1 MMRMWWHGRAI
12 VALVAIVLLLVPGV
26 LFGTATAQEKKTLTV
41 VVLIP
46 NGGDPY
52 YQNKSYGYILGKTLA
67 EQKYPN
73 TTVNVELFDSGG
85 YEFSDKQISQME
97 NAIQRKVS
105 AIVLTAA
112 NGQALIPVSKRAL
125 AAGIPVIND
134 DVLLQSDD
142 ATMKISENSANVGRM
157 LADYLVRRL
166 GAKGNVVML
175 KGPAGADLFIQRAK
189 GAKDEFARYPGMKV
203 VGEQWHPSNI
213 VEATRVME
221 NFVQAQGQ
229 KINAV
234 WTGNTTQAC
243 AAGRVLKQ
251 RGWPAS
257 RILTVGADL
266 HDEALRCLN
275 EGLLSGILP
284 AQPVKLARLAVV
296 YGIDAAMG
304 NKVPKRVYTTD
315 EFVLTKENI
324 VTFDMSDAAA
334 PKGWKPPLK

>member
-1 MMRMWWHGRAI
+1 MMRMWWYGRAI
-12 VALVAIVLLLVPGV
+12 VALGAIVLLLVPGV

-166 GAKGNVVML
+166 AGKGNVVML

-189 GAKDEFARYPGMKV
+189 GGKDEFARYPGMRV

-266 HDEALRCLN
+266 HDEALRCMN

-315 EFVLTKENI
+315 EFVLTKENMG
-324 VTFDMSDAAA
+324 TFDMSDAAA